1 MAESPSSQVRDGWD
15 RLLGRGT
22 GGRWVFNK
30 LIARLVP
37 YSATVRPEVQELGP
51 GYARIRMRDRKR
63 VRNHLNSV
71 HAIALANLAELT
83 SGLALTYGLPAE
95 ARAILIGLSI
105 DYLKKARGTLEAE
118 CRLEVPDSS
127 VRAEYAFESVVR
139 DEAGDVVVRAVA
151 RWLIGP
157 KPVEAAPATDA
168 RSEAAPATGTR
179 PGAARE
185 PAPAGDGS

>member
-15 RLLGRGT
+15 RLVGRGT
-22 GGRWVFNK
+22 GGRWVFSK

-37 YSATVRPEVQELGP
+37 YSATIRPEVQELGP

-105 DYLKKARGTLEAE
+105 DYLKKGRGTLEAE

-157 KPVEAAPATDA
+157 KPAD
-168 RSEAAPATGTR
+168 AAPATGAR
-179 PGAARE
+179 PGSARE